1 MPSVTVLV
9 QEFYSE
15 VWDNLTHIATL
26 TNSTD
31 FVNKVNRSWVFH
43 KENCNLTYSCYGPM
57 WITVM
62 LHTYHMCARSPFVVR
77 TSESI
82 KRRWQTVLSSRI
94 AGQKPHGCAPDEE
107 KVQCGCST
115 GVGLCSAKVFQRGL
129 VIQCFLY
136 RRCMLLLV
144 NQTPTDVVFPTVS
157 DIDTRGVQVHPPVSQ
172 QDTERFDFVP
182 YQLSDL
188 STWTVTEKKR
198 QEICAVSPGLSYQFD
213 CSHSCVIKIGQ
224 KKSNKPPG

>member
-107 KVQCGCST
+107 KVWLQYRCRAL
-115 GVGLCSAKVFQRGL
+115 LCQS
-129 VIQCFLY
+129 
-136 RRCMLLLV
+136 
-144 NQTPTDVVFPTVS
+144 FPTGTCNTVFFVQKMHVAS
-157 DIDTRGVQVHPPVSQ
+157 CKPDTNRCG
-172 QDTERFDFVP
+172 VP
-182 YQLSDL
+182 YSLRHRY
-188 STWTVTEKKR
+188 TWSAGPPTCLT
-198 QEICAVSPGLSYQFD
+198 
-213 CSHSCVIKIGQ
+213 IGHREV
-224 KKSNKPPG
+224 